1 MKLPVSFEQFSKEP
15 NKAIVYLLLCVIG
28 ILYIR
33 SEYQSKTA
41 NIRCEQRL
49 ERCEI
54 ELAKMSAMLKSQDSL
69 CSALVTEIKIYKALG
84 KI

>member
-1 MKLPVSFEQFSKEP
+1 MKLPVNFEQFSKEP

-33 SEYQSKTA
+33 SEYQSRTA
-41 NIRCEQRL
+41 TNRCEERL
-49 ERCEI
+49 NKCEASL
-54 ELAKMSAMLKSQDSL
+54 ETMSKMLKTQDSL
-69 CSALVTEIKIYKALG
+69 CSALITEIKIYKALG

>member
-1 MKLPVSFEQFSKEP
+1 MKLPVNFDQFSKDP
-15 NKAIVYLLLCVIG
+15 MKAMMFLLLFVVVA
-28 ILYIR
+28 LYAR
-33 SEYQSKTA
+33 SESQSKTA

-49 ERCEI
+49 QRCEI
-54 ELAKMSAMLKSQDSL
+54 ELAKMSSMLKSQDSL